1 MPFRALGS
9 SALSLQSNTQQP
21 KYFLLLFFSQAAKIS
36 LMATHPDAMAPFT
49 YSPLL
54 RPDSLR
60 VLKVTPDLDK
70 ATGHICIELQETS
83 RDTSYRCLSYMWGDQ
98 TERLAILVNGCKM
111 SIGKSLFEF
120 LEVARLK
127 FANEPLWIDAVC
139 INQEDNEEKS
149 VQVQKMGRTYAGAQE
164 VLIWLGRNPSIV
176 EYFEWINRPRTILE
190 QFLKYIHLDATPKTL
205 RKPIIE
211 FVSHPYWRRA
221 WIIQEVVLARSRR
234 LLCCGSE
241 ADSDSLFPIYHV
253 PTWKPNSRYF
263 HATLELDELLLLF
276 QKYGSIRHHPWRVAR
291 QHAYAECKYPRDKL
305 YSLLAIIDLE
315 SKFEVNYDEDIV
327 ELYWK
332 AMRYFS
338 AWCSPYTMDA
348 LWDLLSMDSSYIVAN
363 VQEKGQD
370 LSTLVPVRRA
380 TATRRVRPRKSLFNA
395 RQILECDGY
404 GCPVTHFSSCDILLC
419 PKSSHF
425 LGDVGSIHF
434 SVRRLE
440 TGETNAFELHLHS
453 CFWSRMQCPT
463 DTELWYIDGVRRKK
477 LETWD
482 DVTSYAGGTVHTD
495 EEWENK
501 PHLSVKLSQQYILD
515 YRDHAKAERTRSLPR
530 K

>member
-1 MPFRALGS
+1 
-9 SALSLQSNTQQP
+9 
-21 KYFLLLFFSQAAKIS
+21 
-36 LMATHPDAMAPFT
+36 MATHPDTIAPFT

-60 VLKVTPDLDK
+60 LLKVQPNLDK
-70 ATGHICIELQETS
+70 ATGHICIELQEAT
-83 RDTSYRCLSYMWGDQ
+83 RDTPYRCLSYMWGDQ
-98 TERLAILVNGCKM
+98 TERRAIRVNACKM
-111 SIGKSLFEF
+111 LIGKSLFEF
-120 LEVARLK
+120 FEVARLK
-127 FANEPLWIDAVC
+127 FANEDLWVDAVC

-149 VQVQKMGRTYAGAQE
+149 VQVQRMGRTYTGAVE

-190 QFLKYIHLDATPKTL
+190 QLLKYLHLDATPKTL
-205 RKPIIE
+205 RTPIIE

-221 WIIQEVVLARSRR
+221 WILQEVVLARSRR

-241 ADSDSLFPIYHV
+241 ADSDSFFPIYHV
-253 PTWKPNSRYF
+253 PTWTPNHRYF
-263 HATLELDELLLLF
+263 RATLELDELLQLF

-291 QHAYAECKYPRDKL
+291 QHAYAQCKYPRDKL
-305 YSLLAIIDLE
+305 YSLLAILDLD

-332 AMRYFS
+332 SMGYFS

-348 LWDLLSMDSSYIVAN
+348 LWNLLSMESSYIVAH
-363 VQEKGQD
+363 VQEKDRG

-380 TATRRVRPRKSLFNA
+380 TATRRVRSRRSLFNA
-395 RQILECDGY
+395 SKILECDGS
-404 GCPVTHFSSCDILLC
+404 GCPVTHFSSCDILQC
-419 PKSSHF
+419 PKSGH
-425 LGDVGSIHF
+425 LADRGTIHF

-440 TGETNAFELHLHS
+440 TGEKDAFQLHLHS
-453 CFWSRMQCPT
+453 SFWSRMQCPA
-463 DTELWYIDGVRRKK
+463 DTELWYIDGNTHQR

-482 DVTSYAGGTVHTD
+482 DVTSHAGRAVPAD
-495 EEWENK
+495 EEWESK

-515 YRDHAKAERTRSLPR
+515 CRDHSRAEGSTPLPWMSGL
-530 K
+530 